1 MQLSKYRRTAV
12 EILFYAV
19 REVHIGII
27 ASREISLTL
36 LFYIL
41 FFVSYQEHLE
51 NMLFVIFNFNSVYI
65 K

>member
-1 MQLSKYRRTAV
+1 MQLSKYCRTAV

-36 LFYIL
+36 FFYIL
-41 FFVSYQEHLE
+41 FFISCQEHLE
-51 NMLFVIFNFNSVYI
+51 NILFVIVNFNSVYI